1 MDRDPLRPP
10 LDAAVLRDGLV
21 GPGMPWRQLDIVA
34 ETGSTNA
41 DLIAR
46 SAGGADIDGSVLLAE
61 YQNAGRGR
69 HGRRWLAPP
78 HAQITLSLGVGA
90 MSVPRQS
97 WGWLPLAAGVAVV
110 DALIAVAG
118 ITAGLVDGP
127 TPPLAAAR
135 PASSPGGGVPPRIA
149 VGLKWPN
156 DVLASGGKLAG
167 ILAEVAA
174 RRRGGERRTSPQPAP
189 VIVLGLG
196 LNMTLT
202 ADEAPDPAAT
212 SLLMLGSA
220 VTDRNILARQIL
232 RELAIRIDAWRTA
245 GGADPAL
252 VADYQRYSLT
262 LGSRVQATL
271 PGDSE
276 LVGLAKSVD
285 EMGRLCVDTGGE
297 TVAISA
303 ADITHLRPSV

>member
-10 LDAAVLRDGLV
+10 LDAAALSDGLV

-69 HGRRWLAPP
+69 HGRQWLAPP
-78 HAQITLSLGVGA
+78 RAQIALSLGVGA
-90 MSVPRQS
+90 MTVPRQG
-97 WGWLPLAAGVAVV
+97 WGWLPLATGVAVV

-118 ITAGLVDGP
+118 ITAGL
-127 TPPLAAAR
+127 
-135 PASSPGGGVPPRIA
+135 
-149 VGLKWPN
+149 KWPN
-156 DVLASGGKLAG
+156 DVLAGGGKLAG

-174 RRRGGERRTSPQPAP
+174 PAP
-189 VIVLGLG
+189 VVVLGLG
-196 LNMTLT
+196 LNVTLT

-220 VTDRNILARQIL
+220 ATDRNILARQIL
-232 RELAIRIDAWRTA
+232 RELAIRIDAWRSA

-276 LVGLAKSVD
+276 LAGLATSVD